1 MKVGIEFL
9 NSDLNVDNMN
19 EINFFVVHVLG
30 ILNEKD
36 FDEEKCSKTV
46 NYDVLFNSALFMLSN
61 FDF

>member
-9 NSDLNVDNMN
+9 NSDLNVDKTN
-19 EINFFVVHVLG
+19 EINFFVVHVFG

-36 FDEEKCSKTV
+36 LDEEKCNKTV
-46 NYDVLFNSALFMLSN
+46 NSETLFNSGLFMLSD

>member
-19 EINFFVVHVLG
+19 DINFFVVHVLG

-36 FDEEKCSKTV
+36 FDEEKCNKTV
-46 NYDVLFNSALFMLSN
+46 NSDALFNSALFMLSDLV
-61 FDF
+61 F

>member
-19 EINFFVVHVLG
+19 DINFFVVHVLG

-36 FDEEKCSKTV
+36 FVEEKCNKTV
-46 NYDVLFNSALFMLSN
+46 NSDALFNSALFMLSD